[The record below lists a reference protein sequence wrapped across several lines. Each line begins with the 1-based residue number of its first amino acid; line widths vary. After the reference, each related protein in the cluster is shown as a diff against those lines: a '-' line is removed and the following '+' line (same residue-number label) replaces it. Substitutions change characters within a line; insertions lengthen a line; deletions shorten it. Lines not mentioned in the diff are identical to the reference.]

1 MTIQDY
7 FYSLENA
14 VEDFP
19 TGVNYISNYKSFKT
33 FMDEHIHPE
42 VRIMTSRLDEKVFLN
57 NHGVPHINMIIE
69 KITHIIEDVGFE
81 FITPYEYFFLLMA
94 IQIHDAGHVISGRD
108 GHEEAGSSFLSYF
121 NRYTMSTFERK
132 VISDIAKS
140 HSGKN
145 DPIGNLQSNML
156 ISGKNIRPRLLA
168 SLLRIGDELAD
179 EKSRASQYLLEENAI
194 PEYSKLFHAFSAS
207 LDTYIANPKS
217 GTINMLFCMNKK
229 YVIEKF
235 KKVRKGI
242 EEEVYLLD
250 EIYTRSIK
258 AFTECLYYNRFVP
271 ESIRFRVIDVRINF
285 LDDNGMVYYEPI
297 AYRIEEKGY
306 PQDVITDIFS
316 LVGNQ
321 LMRNGK
327 LLTGQYINT
336 LMSAN

>member
-1 MTIQDY
+1 M
-7 FYSLENA
+7 
-14 VEDFP
+14 
-19 TGVNYISNYKSFKT
+19 
-33 FMDEHIHPE
+33 
-42 VRIMTSRLDEKVFLN
+42 
-57 NHGVPHINMIIE
+57 
-69 KITHIIEDVGFE
+69 
-81 FITPYEYFFLLMA
+81 
-94 IQIHDAGHVISGRD
+94 
-108 GHEEAGSSFLSYF
+108 
-121 NRYTMSTFERK
+121 
-132 VISDIAKS
+132 
-140 HSGKN
+140 
-145 DPIGNLQSNML
+145 
-156 ISGKNIRPRLLA
+156 
-168 SLLRIGDELAD
+168 
-179 EKSRASQYLLEENAI
+179 
-194 PEYSKLFHAFSAS
+194 
-207 LDTYIANPKS
+207 
-217 GTINMLFCMNKK
+217 
-229 YVIEKF
+229 
-235 KKVRKGI
+235 RKGI